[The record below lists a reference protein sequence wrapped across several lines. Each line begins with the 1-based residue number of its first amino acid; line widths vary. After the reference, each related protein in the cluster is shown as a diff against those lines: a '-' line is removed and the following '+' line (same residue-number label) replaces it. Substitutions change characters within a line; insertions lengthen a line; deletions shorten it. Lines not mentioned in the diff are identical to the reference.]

1 MSFPDTCLGW
11 SLTLYALTSWWA
23 LLFPWCERLLWDMSI
38 LWTCHLS
45 IIFQLFAVTKSTGH
59 AQILPFGHIYLF
71 FFILS
76 QMCPFLHS
84 FTLKKF
90 TLHYKFIFSWNFFWV
105 ITFSLNNFFV
115 YFLSLIYI
123 FKTQSPFWKWSCYF
137 FFFLTTLPS
146 VTSGNSMRDINR
158 LRQKEFPNL
167 DHIQKVL
174 DFPVCKLETR
184 INDQVFM
191 HRHV

>member
-1 MSFPDTCLGW
+1 MHSQADGPCSFLDVKDYYEICL
-11 SLTLYALTSWWA
+11 SSEPVTY
-23 LLFPWCERLLWDMSI
+23 LLFFSSL
-38 LWTCHLS
+38 
-45 IIFQLFAVTKSTGH
+45 
-59 AQILPFGHIYLF
+59 
-71 FFILS
+71 LS
-76 QMCPFLHS
+76 QSQQDMLRFYLLDTSTCFSSSCPRCVPFSIPLPSKNLLFTINLYFLGIS
-84 FTLKKF
+84 FEW
-90 TLHYKFIFSWNFFWV
+90 LHFLWINFF
-105 ITFSLNNFFV
+105 L